1 MKILTSTEYTARDK
15 TMQLAND
22 VDPQVLDLAQVE
34 RIELHFPK
42 FTDGRAYS
50 QAYLLRRRLSFQGE
64 LVATGEVLVDQL
76 ALMQRAG
83 FDLAVLRADQ
93 PPRLGTAGL
102 RCPPGLCRRRLPRR
116 CTHPAAAICTRCCM
130 RATHGRNRALRA
142 ALAAATGQA
151 GASRAPDP
159 AGRTAPVAAQP
170 GQPSATQGHHA
181 LTGVCRPAAPASP
194 IPSLWWTWFCRSP
207 SRCACMPNRA
217 VWAR

>member
-1 MKILTSTEYTARDK
+1 MKILTSTEYTARHK

-93 PPRLGTAGL
+93 CPDLARRVYAAHPGFVAGAYQGDARTRPPRFARG
-102 RCPPGLCRRRLPRR
+102 
-116 CTHPAAAICTRCCM
+116 AA
-130 RATHGRNRALRA
+130 
-142 ALAAATGQA
+142 
-151 GASRAPDP
+151 
-159 AGRTAPVAAQP
+159 
-170 GQPSATQGHHA
+170 
-181 LTGVCRPAAPASP
+181 
-194 IPSLWWTWFCRSP
+194 
-207 SRCACMPNRA
+207 
-217 VWAR
+217 